1 MIHQRDG
8 AFAAEQ
14 DALLL
19 CRQRDALG
27 GLHHLRGDVI
37 QHLEELGLQFVLH
50 IVHLGNAS
58 LPSGM
63 TTDTALLLNTFTACI
78 AALLRFH
85 AAAFVKK
92 KKGTRTK
99 GMPLPPSL

>member
-1 MIHQRDG
+1 M
-8 AFAAEQ
+8 
-14 DALLL
+14 
-19 CRQRDALG
+19 
-27 GLHHLRGDVI
+27 
-37 QHLEELGLQFVLH
+37 
-50 IVHLGNAS
+50 AS

-99 GMPLPPSL
+99 GMRLPHSL